1 MQPELPSLPP
11 IEPIK
16 SAAGPEPASI
26 PRAPQP
32 KPAAG
37 FGVRRFRQI
46 VGALAG
52 GGLLL
57 VGGVVALELIARPG
71 LRPTDLMATIEAR
84 TESGIFNQKMGAA
97 PGQLTLTEDEYRH
110 KIAEAERSG
119 QAKAELVFQKDLAA
133 VQADKERV
141 VGAYQALYQ
150 RANLIAQAGVQMEA
164 VAMQFRQRLIE
175 QTNGGRAVV
184 IGITDGLC
192 ALGSQEA
199 CESAQQAREGMIAE
213 STTLTEGNLAKK
225 VEQLM
230 AGIPDPA
237 SLVAN
242 RDIRDNG
249 PPAIDR

>member
-16 SAAGPEPASI
+16 PAAGPEPASI

-57 VGGVVALELIARPG
+57 VGGVVALELIARPS
-71 LRPTDLMATIEAR
+71 LRPTDIMATIEAR

-110 KIAEAERSG
+110 KIAEAERAG

-150 RANLIAQAGVQMEA
+150 RAG
-164 VAMQFRQRLIE
+164 FRSDRVTRMGPLGPIF
-175 QTNGGRAVV
+175 GFARV
-184 IGITDGLC
+184 IGMRRPVG
-192 ALGSQEA
+192 ASVS
-199 CESAQQAREGMIAE
+199 SA
-213 STTLTEGNLAKK
+213 
-225 VEQLM
+225 
-230 AGIPDPA
+230 PA
-237 SLVAN
+237 
-242 RDIRDNG
+242 
-249 PPAIDR
+249 P